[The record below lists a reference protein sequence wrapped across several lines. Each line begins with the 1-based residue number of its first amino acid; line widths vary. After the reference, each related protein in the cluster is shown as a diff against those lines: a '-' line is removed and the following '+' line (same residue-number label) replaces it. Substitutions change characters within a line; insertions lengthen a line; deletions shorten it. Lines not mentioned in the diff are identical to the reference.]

1 MFLASVYPTI
11 SSGTKTKLII
21 VSTPYGMNQFYKLW
35 TDAENKR
42 NDYVPIEVHWSEVV
56 VMKSGKKIQL
66 EIHHL
71 SNFNKSLSV
80 SF

>member
-1 MFLASVYPTI
+1 
-11 SSGTKTKLII
+11 
-21 VSTPYGMNQFYKLW
+21 MNMYYKLW

-42 NDYVPIEVHWSEVV
+42 NDYILTIEVHWSEVLSRDE
-56 VMKSGKKIQL
+56 KWKEDTIRNTS
-66 EIHHL
+66 L